1 MQKNN
6 TTDNG
11 FVTIMNDFQF
21 MPKIMKQLAWVQF
34 FSWFALFSMWIY
46 TVPPL
51 HNTFTE
57 RQTLHLRRTTRVNQ
71 VGEMFANYNLI
82 AALRSFITAIG
93 KIYESKIHALYC
105 ISMQGLVLYPSISY

>member
-11 FVTIMNDFQF
+11 FVIMNDFQF

-46 TVPPL
+46 TVPAVTQ
-51 HNTFTE
+51 HIYG
-57 RQTLHLRRTTRVNQ
+57 TTDT
-71 VGEMFANYNLI
+71 I
-82 AALRSFITAIG
+82 
-93 KIYESKIHALYC
+93 
-105 ISMQGLVLYPSISY
+105 